1 MNSGEKSNAL
11 LSGHV
16 FLTILGL
23 VLQST
28 LLSEYTVAGVK
39 PDLLLILVIF
49 NCIFHG
55 PYQGSLFG
63 FFVGLLEDLYLGHFI
78 GLNALTKGLTSF
90 LGGWLLKGAF
100 RENLLIPVLALFF
113 GTLFNGT
120 MVFILGKIAGINWA
134 LDFFYWKL
142 LPVAIFNTCLV
153 PFIYFGYYHWVNQ
166 DMEQQ
171 SL

>member
-1 MNSGEKSNAL
+1 MPYYL
-11 LSGHV
+11 V
-16 FLTILGL
+16 MFFLTILGL

-55 PYQGSLFG
+55 PDQGSLFG

-90 LGGWLLKGAF
+90 SAGG
-100 RENLLIPVLALFF
+100 
-113 GTLFNGT
+113 
-120 MVFILGKIAGINWA
+120 
-134 LDFFYWKL
+134 Y
-142 LPVAIFNTCLV
+142 
-153 PFIYFGYYHWVNQ
+153 
-166 DMEQQ
+166 
-171 SL
+171 

>member
-1 MNSGEKSNAL
+1 MPYYVAMF
-11 LSGHV
+11 

-23 VLQST
+23 VLEST

-49 NCIFHG
+49 NCIFRG

-63 FFVGLLEDLYLGHFI
+63 FFVGLLEDLYLGNFI
-78 GLNALTKGLTSF
+78 GLNALTKGFTSF

-100 RENLLIPVLALFF
+100 RENLLIPVIALFL
-113 GTLFNGT
+113 GTIFNGT
-120 MVFILGKIAGINWA
+120 ILFILGKILGLNWA
-134 LDFFYWKL
+134 LDFFYWKI

-153 PFIYFGYYHWVNQ
+153 PFIYSGYYHWVNQ
-166 DMEQQ
+166 EIEQQ